1 MPQNELLIGP
11 ATIITNHP
19 STGVV
24 PDGAVVCSDGQ
35 VRAVGPYAELKGK
48 FSSAKLLDA
57 ENKVVMPAF
66 VNAHHHLYSTFARG
80 MPFAPGTQLRNFG
93 EVLENIWW
101 KLDRALDLEAVA
113 AGAWPPVLDSLRWGA
128 GTIVDHHASPSAIR
142 GSLEALAHVCQ
153 AAGLRAALCYEITD
167 RNGVED
173 VALGLEENL
182 SFFNRSPSA
191 NLRGMIGLH
200 ASFTV
205 SDETLALVQRTI
217 PQAAPIH
224 IHSAE
229 DAMDVKHAKKK
240 HGCGV
245 VERLDKHG
253 LLRKNSI
260 LAHGVHLK
268 DDELKRIAKAG
279 AFLVHNPESNQNNAV
294 GALDL
299 VHAMELG
306 VTVALG
312 TDGMASNML
321 RAAKSAYLI
330 ARHVRKDPGMG
341 IDICRRLLLENN
353 AQLARA
359 LFGNPK
365 IGAITPDAPADLVVV
380 DYDPPTP
387 LNDGNLDGHL
397 TFGITESAVMTTVIG
412 GAVRYDRHRF
422 PGTDIE
428 ALPKQLDRAARAV
441 WARLA

>member
-1 MPQNELLIGP
+1 MPQDELLIGP
-11 ATIITNHP
+11 ATIISNHAP
-19 STGVV
+19 TGVL
-24 PDGAVVCSDGQ
+24 PDGGVVCSDGQ
-35 VRAVGPYAELKGK
+35 VRAVGPFSELKGK
-48 FSSAKLLDA
+48 YPSARHLDA

-80 MPFAPGTQLRNFG
+80 MPFAPGTPLRNFG

-101 KLDRALDLEAVA
+101 RLDRALDLEAVA
-113 AGAWPPVLDSLRWGA
+113 AGAWPPVLDSIRWGSA
-128 GTIVDHHASPSAIR
+128 TIVDHHASPSAIR
-142 GSLEALAHVCQ
+142 GSLEALAHVCS
-153 AAGLRAALCYEITD
+153 AVGLRAALCYEITD

-182 SFFNRSPSA
+182 AFFNRQPSA
-191 NLRGMIGLH
+191 AFRGMIGLH

-205 SDETLALVQRTI
+205 SDETLALVKRTI
-217 PQAAPIH
+217 PDHAPIH
-224 IHSAE
+224 IHAAE

-245 VERLDKHG
+245 VERLEKHG

-321 RAAKSAYLI
+321 RAAKSAYLM

-353 AQLARA
+353 AQLARSV
-359 LFGNPK
+359 FGNPK

-380 DYDPPTP
+380 DYDSPTP
-387 LNDGNLDGHL
+387 LNDSNLDGHL
-397 TFGITESAVMTTVIG
+397 TFGITESAVIATVAG
-412 GAVRYDRHRF
+412 GVVRMDRQ
-422 PGTDIE
+422 GYKGVD
-428 ALPKQLDRAARAV
+428 L
-441 WARLA
+441 ARLRKEIEPACAKVWKRLS

>member
-1 MPQNELLIGP
+1 MPHNELLIGP
-11 ATIITNHP
+11 ATIISNHP

-24 PDGAVVCSDGQ
+24 PNGAVVCSDGL
-35 VRAVGPYAELKGK
+35 VRAVGPFAELKGK
-48 FSSAKLLDA
+48 FGSAKQLDA
-57 ENKVVMPAF
+57 ENRVVMPAF

-80 MPFAPGTQLRNFG
+80 MPFAPGTPLRNFG

-101 KLDRALDLEAVA
+101 RLDRALDLEAVA
-113 AGAWPPVLDSLRWGA
+113 AGAWPPVLDSIRWGA

-153 AAGLRAALCYEITD
+153 MAGLRAALCYEITD

-182 SFFNRSPSA
+182 SFLNRTPSA
-191 NLRGMIGLH
+191 RLRGMVGLH

-205 SDETLALVQRTI
+205 SDETLALVKRTI
-217 PQAAPIH
+217 PEDAPIH

-229 DAMDVKHAKKK
+229 DSMDVKHAKKK

-245 VERLDKHG
+245 VERLEKHG

-299 VHAMELG
+299 VHALELG
-306 VTVALG
+306 ITVALG

-321 RAAKSAYLI
+321 RAAKSAYLM

-341 IDICRRLLLENN
+341 MDICRRLLLENN

-359 LFGNPK
+359 LFGNPR
-365 IGAITPDAPADLVVV
+365 IGAIAPEAPADLVVV
-380 DYDPPTP
+380 DYLPPTP
-387 LNDGNLDGHL
+387 LNDGTLDGHL
-397 TFGITESAVMTTVIG
+397 TFGITESPILATITDGV
-412 GAVRYDRHRF
+412 VR
-422 PGTDIE
+422 
-428 ALPKQLDRAARAV
+428 LDRGGYQGVDLGRIGREIDASCAKV
-441 WARLA
+441 WKRLS